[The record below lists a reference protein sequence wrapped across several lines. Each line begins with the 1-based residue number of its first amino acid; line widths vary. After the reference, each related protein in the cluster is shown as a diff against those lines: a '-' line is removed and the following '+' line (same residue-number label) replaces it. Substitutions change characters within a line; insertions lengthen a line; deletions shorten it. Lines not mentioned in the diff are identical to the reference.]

1 MTVQGQVFSAQVWYL
16 AQLKP
21 NGAALAT
28 RNLLRQGYEVF
39 NPRHMV
45 SKRRGAA
52 FVRREEQLFPGYLF
66 VGMSNDL
73 LRWTPING
81 TLGVARLVG
90 FGGTAA
96 VVPGQLI
103 DELQYRCDDQGK
115 ITLPNDLA
123 PGDMIKV
130 LAGPFAEFVTRVERI
145 DAQQRVWVLLDL
157 LGQAAKVQ
165 LERAAVVKL

>member
-1 MTVQGQVFSAQVWYL
+1 MTVQGQVFSAQVWHL

-39 NPRHMV
+39 NPKHMV
-45 SKRRGAA
+45 SKRRGTT

-66 VGMSNDL
+66 VGLSHDL
-73 LRWTPING
+73 RRWGPING

-90 FGGTAA
+90 FGGSAA
-96 VVPGQLI
+96 VVPAQLI
-103 DELQYRCDDQGK
+103 DELQHRCDDQGK
-115 ITLPNDLA
+115 ITLPNDLVA
-123 PGDMIKV
+123 GDTIKV
-130 LAGPFAEFVTRVERI
+130 LAGPFAEFVTKVERI
-145 DAQQRVWVLLDL
+145 DGQQRVWVLLDL

-165 LERAAVVKL
+165 LARAAVVKL